1 MRRKTRN
8 RPPPGR
14 GQARADHHNGQTP
27 RPAPEA
33 IETLVA
39 MIVSGQLDA
48 ELPLLYNTI
57 GDRMEALASTKLA
70 MAMARLSI
78 GDRVRIGHNVKP
90 GYIHGQTA
98 TVIARGVETITIRLD
113 HPIGKFANGEIRCSP
128 LAVEPI
134 GPE

>member
-1 MRRKTRN
+1 
-8 RPPPGR
+8 
-14 GQARADHHNGQTP
+14 
-27 RPAPEA
+27 
-33 IETLVA
+33 

-70 MAMARLSI
+70 LAMARLSI

-98 TVIARGVETITIRLD
+98 TVIGRGVETITIRLD